1 MDRAPLVLDAVDWDR
16 PFLPRNEL
24 AGRLARH
31 YRGCLLRGLYR
42 LVGSFECLGN
52 PTGLVS
58 RPPPPGPPTRPCH
71 HRHHQ
76 AKPLGAFA
84 QSSLLCGVSDRD

>member
-1 MDRAPLVLDAVDWDR
+1 MSNVDRAPLVLDAVDWDR

-42 LVGSFECLGN
+42 LVGSFEFLGN

-58 RPPPPGPPTRPCH
+58 RRSPARICHPPPSPPRP
-71 HRHHQ
+71 
-76 AKPLGAFA
+76 
-84 QSSLLCGVSDRD
+84 